1 MATTS
6 GSENQQPQR
15 TTTLGLEE
23 PEIAPGKSAK
33 GQMQQDVN
41 EKGQR
46 QKQNTKESSS
56 VSSSETSYQVWEGKN
71 LGHWK
76 IDKRKRKGLQTQAWH
91 ELVDL

>member
-41 EKGQR
+41 EKG
-46 QKQNTKESSS
+46 
-56 VSSSETSYQVWEGKN
+56 
-71 LGHWK
+71 
-76 IDKRKRKGLQTQAWH
+76 
-91 ELVDL
+91 